1 MLLNPS
7 NQATAFSPSLKAQI
21 SPINASQSQPSRLQ
35 VTRVSFVSRLLL
47 SFTPSATMEM
57 KKIACTILF
66 TAASMSA
73 VLADPG
79 HHNHEHHSP
88 APAPGPSRGG
98 ASANLPLVGSLV
110 GASLTSFIAYF
121 LQY

>member
-1 MLLNPS
+1 
-7 NQATAFSPSLKAQI
+7 
-21 SPINASQSQPSRLQ
+21 
-35 VTRVSFVSRLLL
+35 
-47 SFTPSATMEM
+47 MEM

-79 HHNHEHHSP
+79 HYHHEHYSPAP

-110 GASLTSFIAYF
+110 GASLASFTAYF